1 MTKTNLLLLA
11 ALVSLAAFI
20 VPASAVT
27 TPDKKE
33 KADMKSSKMEF
44 LTVDNSV
51 LVLVDYQ
58 PGMFKGIDS
67 GNRTTM
73 KNAAVSAAKA
83 ASILKVPVVLTSI
96 YPKGNG
102 EFISEITDLF
112 PNQEVFARKVPGF
125 DAFEDERVLEAVK
138 KTGRKKI
145 VISGLWTSMCFAYT
159 AIHALREGYDVY
171 GLIDA
176 AGDASLDA
184 HNYGVQRMEQAGVV
198 PITVLSLTSEWMHD
212 WGNPKAGEL
221 KKEVY
226 SKFNAMLGM

>member
-1 MTKTNLLLLA
+1 MKRLLALLLVA
-11 ALVSLAAFI
+11 ALVVPSSFAA
-20 VPASAVT
+20 SKTAVSKT
-27 TPDKKE
+27 TVKDL
-33 KADMKSSKMEF
+33 
-44 LTVDNSV
+44 LTDQNSV

-96 YPKGNG
+96 YPQGNG
-102 EFISEITDLF
+102 EFLKDITDLF
-112 PNQEVFARKVPGF
+112 PNQEVIARKVPGF
-125 DAFEDERVLEAVK
+125 DAFDDERVWAAVK

-159 AIHALREGYDVY
+159 AIHGLREGYEVY
-171 GLIDA
+171 GIMDA

-184 HNYGVQRMEQAGVV
+184 HKYGIERMMQAGVV
-198 PITVLSLTSEWMHD
+198 PITLISLVSEWMHD
-212 WGNPKAGEL
+212 WQNPKAGEL
-221 KKEVY
+221 INEVY
-226 SKFNAMLGM
+226 SKYNAMLGM